1 MRLESIKS
9 VRIIRSSW
17 LEEGGRRLDCNP
29 YMSGALE
36 AREALKNLKTPKEPL
51 KALTAGHTGG
61 IYNGP
66 QFARYWVEEPRYG
79 VPFLGSGDMLNADL
93 SMLPLLKK
101 TYAQSSR
108 LRHLEVRTGMTLIT
122 CSGTIGRMTYV
133 RPDMA
138 GMWSSQHIMKVVP
151 DESKIPPGYLYAFLS
166 SKYGVPLVVSGT
178 YGAIIQHIEPEHIV
192 NLPVPRFAPDQEHE
206 IAALVNTAAISRS
219 RATEE
224 IEILKKELE
233 TELGLVEEE
242 LHAYRGQRSGFSVQ
256 MSAVMESG
264 RLEATFHDALVQE
277 IERRIRLTPSRKI
290 VDIAKVVKP
299 GMFKRIKVDGPEWGY
314 GFITGS
320 ELFSTAPKPI
330 YFVSPK
336 TPNIGDCVIDAYWI
350 LIQAFGQVGGLIGRC
365 MITTPSL
372 TRCAATDLQI
382 QLRFS
387 ERADAGY
394 VCTFL
399 SSFAGYRL
407 LTRTPIGGSIPHIH
421 PDSIKELLIP
431 WPDAKIRQMY
441 GNRMINAW
449 LLREHAVELEDKA
462 RTKVEALIGG
472 EG

>member
-290 VDIAKVVKP
+290 VDI
-299 GMFKRIKVDGPEWGY
+299 I
-314 GFITGS
+314 S
-320 ELFSTAPKPI
+320 
-330 YFVSPK
+330 
-336 TPNIGDCVIDAYWI
+336 VIDGIAFQTNI
-350 LIQAFGQVGGLIGRC
+350 LALNAAVEAARAGEHGKGFAVVAAEVRELADQSKKSAERANALVTEIQKATNSAVMVTEEGTRTAEEVVGIIAKTLEAFGSISTTANSVAVSAQQV
-365 MITTPSL
+365 
-372 TRCAATDLQI
+372 
-382 QLRFS
+382 
-387 ERADAGY
+387 
-394 VCTFL
+394 
-399 SSFAGYRL
+399 L
-407 LTRTPIGGSIPHIH
+407 LNS
-421 PDSIKELLIP
+421 
-431 WPDAKIRQMY
+431 
-441 GNRMINAW
+441 
-449 LLREHAVELEDKA
+449 
-462 RTKVEALIGG
+462 
-472 EG
+472 